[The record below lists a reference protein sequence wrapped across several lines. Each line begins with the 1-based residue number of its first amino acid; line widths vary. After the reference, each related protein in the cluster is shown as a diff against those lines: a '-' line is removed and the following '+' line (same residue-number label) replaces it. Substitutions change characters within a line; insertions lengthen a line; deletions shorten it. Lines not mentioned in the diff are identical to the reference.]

1 MHSYNDISGNKVNL
15 RSKATGQIKRIENL
29 STVLG
34 ALGDFLVTTWG
45 GIIGMFSFLTAS
57 AVLMFLLLNHLP
69 GPVLVQSIIPIL
81 LIVVG
86 LVLISLNI
94 LLTNPV
100 QGSQLFVSIKFLIKK
115 LTTLSDSAN
124 TRKVFKPFSFFNDS
138 QTIVQQ
144 AYKGRKRY
152 MTVFSIRG
160 IVSPVTFNTDLENA
174 AGADSNLLKNIGRDT
189 VLTTAVNI
197 KKTTVKKRM
206 LPKNAS
212 PAMIAKRDL
221 QYSITQDSKNN
232 QQISTI
238 NILSCQNIETLR
250 GQTEH
255 LRAAYNRGL
264 VVGYK
269 QLSGKEIKRSF
280 NSIFGEGF

>member
-1 MHSYNDISGNKVNL
+1 M
-15 RSKATGQIKRIENL
+15 
-29 STVLG
+29 
-34 ALGDFLVTTWG
+34 
-45 GIIGMFSFLTAS
+45 
-57 AVLMFLLLNHLP
+57 
-69 GPVLVQSIIPIL
+69 
-81 LIVVG
+81 
-86 LVLISLNI
+86 
-94 LLTNPV
+94 
-100 QGSQLFVSIKFLIKK
+100 
-115 LTTLSDSAN
+115 
-124 TRKVFKPFSFFNDS
+124 
-138 QTIVQQ
+138 
-144 AYKGRKRY
+144 
-152 MTVFSIRG
+152 
-160 IVSPVTFNTDLENA
+160 
-174 AGADSNLLKNIGRDT
+174 
-189 VLTTAVNI
+189 TTAVNI

-238 NILSCQNIETLR
+238 NILSCKNIETLR

-280 NSIFGEGF
+280 NSIFGGGF